1 MTPDDLSEAIR
12 DLDLPA
18 AGPKLQEVRDSIRA
32 AYEFLHGRG
41 SATRA
46 EFEAEVYPEFAS
58 SHLFDDETADS
69 WWEQYAAPGFE
80 QLPNV
85 ERADGE
91 WRSRPD
97 R

>member
-18 AGPKLQEVRDSIRA
+18 TGPKLQEARDSIRA
-32 AYEFLHGRG
+32 AYEFLRDRG

-46 EFEAEVYPEFAS
+46 EFETEVYSEFAS

-69 WWEQYAAPGFE
+69 WYEEYAAPGLSR
-80 QLPNV
+80 LPNV
-85 ERADGE
+85 EHADGE
-91 WRSRPD
+91 WRYRSEG
-97 R
+97 